1 MNFFCALP
9 GPLRPEWIQYGF
21 MQNALLAILIVA
33 PLFAFLGCLVVNNRM
48 AFFSDAV
55 GHAALTGLAIGAL
68 CGLTDPAPAMLAFAV
83 LLAFGISL
91 LHRLTEAS
99 TDTVLGLVMSFTV
112 ALGVVLLSRGGGF
125 AKYSRYLVGDLLTI
139 THGEIGRL
147 ALLGLLLAGG
157 VMLFY
162 NRIFLAFLH
171 KPLAISRGRNVWLI
185 EALFSA
191 AIALSVTL
199 CIPWIGILVVNSL
212 LVMPAA
218 AARNLARNTA
228 AYAWIAALIS
238 IVSGVAGLIASFYWG
253 TASGATIVLFLMGF
267 FVLSVLFRR
276 RGN

>member
-1 MNFFCALP
+1 M
-9 GPLRPEWIQYGF
+9 
-21 MQNALLAILIVA
+21 
-33 PLFAFLGCLVVNNRM
+33 
-48 AFFSDAV
+48 
-55 GHAALTGLAIGAL
+55 
-68 CGLTDPAPAMLAFAV
+68 
-83 LLAFGISL
+83 
-91 LHRLTEAS
+91 
-99 TDTVLGLVMSFTV
+99 
-112 ALGVVLLSRGGGF
+112 
-125 AKYSRYLVGDLLTI
+125 GDLLTI

-147 ALLGLLLAGG
+147 ALLGMILAGG

-171 KPLAISRGRNVWLI
+171 PPLAISRGRNVWLI

>member
-1 MNFFCALP
+1 MNLFDGLP
-9 GPLRPEWIQYGF
+9 QILQFEWLQYGF

-33 PLFAFLGCLVVNNRM
+33 PLFAFLGCLVVSNRM

-68 CGLTDPAPAMLAFAV
+68 CGLADPTPAMLIFAV

-91 LHRLTEAS
+91 LHRFTEAS
-99 TDTVLGLVMSFTV
+99 TDTILGLVMSFTV

-125 AKYSRYLVGDLLTI
+125 SKYSRFLVGDLLTI
-139 THGEIGRL
+139 TPIEIGRL
-147 ALLGLLLAGG
+147 ALLGVLVTGG
-157 VMLFY
+157 VLLFY

-171 KPLAISRGRNVWLI
+171 RPLAISRGRNVWLI

-191 AIALSVTL
+191 AIAVAVTL

-218 AARNLARNTA
+218 TARNMARNTA
-228 AYAWIAALIS
+228 AYAWIAVFVS
-238 IVSGVAGLIASFYWG
+238 MVSGIAGLIASYYWA

-267 FVLSVLFRR
+267 FVLSLLFRQR
-276 RGN
+276 NT